1 MEGGFV
7 AGERG
12 GGGGRYSLQPRVSM
26 DEDILFCIDVDREAH
41 SEMKASS
48 SKSTQNH
55 HPPITRLDAI
65 KQSLILFIHCKLTM
79 NPNHRFAFAALS
91 HSASCIRKEFS
102 GDVDAAMASI
112 SSLTAD
118 SLYIR
123 ADLTQLFKMAAHEA
137 KRSRSQSRILRV
149 ILIYCRSSVVP
160 EFHWS
165 ENQKLFTFD
174 AMYLHEKPSRD
185 NCPQKVYD
193 ALVDALE
200 RVSEYEGYIV
210 ESGVGLARVLF
221 RHMCVLLSHPQ
232 QRCLQDDLDIPKSL
246 TKKAPANAE
255 TTGREDEGNPANN

>member
-91 HSASCIRKEFS
+91 HSASC
-102 GDVDAAMASI
+102 
-112 SSLTAD
+112 
-118 SLYIR
+118 
-123 ADLTQLFKMAAHEA
+123 
-137 KRSRSQSRILRV
+137 